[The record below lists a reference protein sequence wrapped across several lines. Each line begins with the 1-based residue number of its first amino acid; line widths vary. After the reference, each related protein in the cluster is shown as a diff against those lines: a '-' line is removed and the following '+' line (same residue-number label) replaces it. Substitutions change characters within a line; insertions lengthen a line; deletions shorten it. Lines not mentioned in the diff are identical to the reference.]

1 MNDNNCFPEI
11 DIKNIP
17 RPVLKRSHAR
27 CYTDQEIQNYE
38 NAGNSNNTNSMIQI
52 INKAKYNLVT
62 YCDDNPVQYDNNFP
76 TLLPIMYNEDYI
88 NDFINNKTPS
98 PRKINE
104 KNTQTE
110 ASTLTKPTLNR
121 HQTR

>member
-27 CYTDQEIQNYE
+27 CYTDEEIQNCV
-38 NAGNSNNTNSMIQI
+38 NAGVSNTNSLIQI
-52 INKAKYNLVT
+52 INKAKNNLVT
-62 YCDDNPVQYDNNFP
+62 YCDDNPVHYDNTFP
-76 TLLPIMYNEDYI
+76 SLLPIMYNEDYI

-98 PRKINE
+98 PRKI
-104 KNTQTE
+104 TQTE
-110 ASTLTKPTLNR
+110 ASTLTKPPLNR
-121 HQTR
+121 QQTR

>member
-1 MNDNNCFPEI
+1 MNDNNCFPEV

-17 RPVLKRSHAR
+17 RPVLRRSHAR
-27 CYTDQEIQNYE
+27 CYTDEEIQNYV
-38 NAGNSNNTNSMIQI
+38 NAGVSNTNSLIQI
-52 INKAKYNLVT
+52 INKAKNNLVT

-98 PRKINE
+98 PRKI
-104 KNTQTE
+104 TQTE
-110 ASTLTKPTLNR
+110 ASTLTKPPLNR
-121 HQTR
+121 QQTR